1 MAVHQH
7 HGAER
12 VFKAEVPQANAEMNI
27 TPMIDVLLV
36 LLVIFMAA
44 LPLSQRGL
52 DVNLPA
58 ETNAP
63 QTETVNTQIVLTY
76 TADKKISVNSQ
87 EVLLSQLEEKLREIF
102 EERKE
107 KTMFIIGAG
116 TLRYGNIVQVIDAAK
131 GAGVEKVGIVTEGMR
146 KAAAAPTRAAFA
158 DSDKGRPLVT
168 GGRPFCCTAVWMS
181 TSRSIPA
188 THCLSQPQ
196 TVYPSITD
204 HSSACIRG
212 LCEAN
217 SFIPAPHATHRA
229 AFCLSQRHWP
239 AVGLHSQS
247 IRRHFVYPSVT
258 LPIPG
263 LSAFLCLGDSMR
275 SSMPRTR
282 KSKPTDIPEAILENF
297 AGPAR
302 PMTAGEIDEG

>member
-1 MAVHQH
+1 VAVHQH

-12 VFKAEVPQANAEMNI
+12 VFKADVPQANADMNI

-76 TADKKISVNSQ
+76 TADKKISINNQ
-87 EVLLSQLEEKLREIF
+87 EVLLSQLEERLREIF

-146 KAAAAPTRAAFA
+146 KSAGA
-158 DSDKGRPLVT
+158 D
-168 GGRPFCCTAVWMS
+168 
-181 TSRSIPA
+181 
-188 THCLSQPQ
+188 
-196 TVYPSITD
+196 
-204 HSSACIRG
+204 
-212 LCEAN
+212 
-217 SFIPAPHATHRA
+217 
-229 AFCLSQRHWP
+229 
-239 AVGLHSQS
+239 
-247 IRRHFVYPSVT
+247 
-258 LPIPG
+258 
-263 LSAFLCLGDSMR
+263 
-275 SSMPRTR
+275 
-282 KSKPTDIPEAILENF
+282 
-297 AGPAR
+297 
-302 PMTAGEIDEG
+302 